1 MEMVT
6 SSSISVNPGLQ
17 KLEDDLGALENC
29 EPAPSPSGGKLKFRR
44 HWPVPF
50 SRNPTVHIL
59 GAVRRALLISLS
71 VSRLTISASD
81 NGLDVSSSSIISPI
95 NSLTRVFET
104 PTPL

>member
-59 GAVRRALLISLS
+59 GAVSGGVLAKQDAGCTSCRGGTSRTTRNARAPINCGQSLVIALL
-71 VSRLTISASD
+71 R
-81 NGLDVSSSSIISPI
+81 
-95 NSLTRVFET
+95 R
-104 PTPL
+104 PTQ